1 MQYPDYPM
9 IDPVATGQNIIRLRK
24 QKVLTVK
31 DLQVWFGFNDPKAI
45 YKWQTGQSLP
55 SIDNLY
61 ALSVLLNVPMDSILV
76 GTARNT
82 SVEPQADA
90 SGSIFHISIGSIRRR
105 IQIPLHG
112 FRWMHVN
119 ALILLKRSE
128 KDIVR

>member
-24 QKVLTVK
+24 QKGLTVK

-90 SGSIFHISIGSIRRR
+90 SGSILSHFNREYQASDTNSPGWFSRDARQCLNSPQAI
-105 IQIPLHG
+105 
-112 FRWMHVN
+112 
-119 ALILLKRSE
+119 
-128 KDIVR
+128 

>member
-76 GTARNT
+76 GTARNN
-82 SVEPQADA
+82 SIEPQADA
-90 SGSIFHISIGSIRRR
+90 RGSTFIT
-105 IQIPLHG
+105 
-112 FRWMHVN
+112 
-119 ALILLKRSE
+119 
-128 KDIVR
+128 

>member
-24 QKVLTVK
+24 QKGLTVK

-61 ALSVLLNVPMDSILV
+61 ALSVLLNIPMDSILV

-90 SGSIFHISIGSIRRR
+90 SGSILSHFNREYQASDTNSPAWFSMDSRRCLNSPR
-105 IQIPLHG
+105 AI
-112 FRWMHVN
+112 
-119 ALILLKRSE
+119 
-128 KDIVR
+128 

>member
-1 MQYPDYPM
+1 MQYPDFPM

-24 QKVLTVK
+24 QRGVTVK
-31 DLQVWFGFNDPKAI
+31 DLQGWFGFNDPRAI

-82 SVEPQADA
+82 SIEPQADA
-90 SGSIFHISIGSIRRR
+90 HGSTYITSPSGVLGIGSKSYRREH
-105 IQIPLHG
+105 Q
-112 FRWMHVN
+112 
-119 ALILLKRSE
+119 RS
-128 KDIVR
+128 VSC

>member
-24 QKVLTVK
+24 QKGLTVK
-31 DLQVWFGFNDPKAI
+31 NLQVWFGFNDPKAI

-61 ALSVLLNVPMDSILV
+61 ALSVLLNVPMDCILV

-90 SGSIFHISIGSIRRR
+90 SGSILSHFNREYQASDTNSPAWFSMDARQCLNSPRAI
-105 IQIPLHG
+105 
-112 FRWMHVN
+112 
-119 ALILLKRSE
+119 
-128 KDIVR
+128 